1 MELDHGGRRDSG
13 PRARDRS
20 LARIGPPH
28 KVVFNALLD
37 LCNVQ
42 VGSEGLVRANLGP
55 EKSRRVIR
63 YPNGTTTDETTP
75 YLPSW
80 FLNGFPVGT
89 TRITVTATALSGP
102 SPAPVSFSVI
112 VRDRQAPTFLAT
124 GSVVAN
130 ATSHRGARVAYPYP
144 ATLDNCGG
152 VRVKGNPSP
161 GTVFPIGTT
170 HVVATATDPSGNTAK
185 LSFDVVVKGAH
196 EQFVAVRRAAESVAG
211 NRARPKA
218 DAAAIERLLRDPR
231 DKVQSRACDSLANLQ
246 HAIASRVGNPTAR
259 RAETIANLTRIRRV
273 LSC

>member
-1 MELDHGGRRDSG
+1 MRTDWGWNLCRGHVARSTRTMELDHGGRRNSG

-55 EKSRRVIR
+55 EKSRWVIR

-80 FLNGFPVGT
+80 FLNGFPVWT
-89 TRITVTATALSGP
+89 TRITVTATAQSGP

-112 VRDRQAPTFLAT
+112 VRDKQAPTFLAT

-130 ATSHRGARVAYPYP
+130 ATSHRGRESPTP
-144 ATLDNCGG
+144 IPKHSTLRRRPRQGQPEPRN
-152 VRVKGNPSP
+152 R
-161 GTVFPIGTT
+161 
-170 HVVATATDPSGNTAK
+170 
-185 LSFDVVVKGAH
+185 LSDRH
-196 EQFVAVRRAAESVAG
+196 H
-211 NRARPKA
+211 P
-218 DAAAIERLLRDPR
+218 
-231 DKVQSRACDSLANLQ
+231 CD
-246 HAIASRVGNPTAR
+246 GDG
-259 RAETIANLTRIRRV
+259 
-273 LSC
+273 